1 MQNILAQRNIEK
13 NCMIRIVHAHT
24 AEHYESVRVLF
35 LQYADSLGFDLGFQ
49 HFGHELAT
57 LPGDYAP
64 PDGCLLLAEE
74 AGYLAGCVAL
84 RCLESDTCEMKRL
97 YVIPGFRGRG
107 VGKILAQAVIN
118 KARTIGYVIIRL
130 DTVDSMQAARALY
143 MSLGFYPIE
152 PYRYNPIDGASYMEL
167 KL

>member
-1 MQNILAQRNIEK
+1 MAE
-13 NCMIRIVHAHT
+13 NCMIHIVHAHT

-49 HFGHELAT
+49 HFDHELAT
-57 LPGDYAP
+57 LPGEYAP

-74 AGYLAGCVAL
+74 AGSQAGCVAL
-84 RCLESDTCEMKRL
+84 RRLEDNICEMKRL
-97 YVIPGFRGRG
+97 YVLPDFRGRG

-118 KARTIGYVIIRL
+118 AARTKGYTKMRL
-130 DTVDSMQAARALY
+130 DTVESMRAARALY
-143 MSLGFYPIE
+143 ASLGFYPIG

-167 KL
+167 RL

>member
-1 MQNILAQRNIEK
+1 
-13 NCMIRIVHAHT
+13 MIRIVHAQT

-35 LQYADSLGFDLGFQ
+35 LQYADNLGFDLGFQ
-49 HFGHELAT
+49 HFDHELAT

-64 PDGCLLLAEE
+64 PDGCLLLAEDF
-74 AGYLAGCVAL
+74 GNRAGCVAL
-84 RCLESDTCEMKRL
+84 RRLEDNVCEMKRL
-97 YVIPGFRGRG
+97 YVMPDFRGRG
-107 VGKILAQAVIN
+107 VGKLLAQTVIN
-118 KARTIGYVIIRL
+118 GARTIGYVKIRL

-143 MSLGFYPIE
+143 MSLGFYHIE